1 MRIRDWSSDVCSSD
15 LESAQG
21 PANFAQPIRGCVDG
35 EGIGT
40 RCVQTLLLRLG
51 YRRRHGF
58 DQLAAD
64 DHGIGAGVQALR
76 AVGIADTK
84 AHTHRYRKV
93 AANLRQALG
102 HVGRVGVSC
111 AGHAFER
118 YVINIATRHLRNLLD
133 AFVSGGRGQPE
144 YGTDARLAPLG
155 GELFDRTE
163 EHTSEL
169 QSLMRISYACLRL
182 NQKI

>member
-51 YRRRHGF
+51 YRRLHGF
-58 DQLAAD
+58 DQLAAN
-64 DHGIGAGVQALR
+64 DHGIGAGGQALR

-84 AHTHRYRKV
+84 ANTHRSEER
-93 AANLRQALG
+93 
-102 HVGRVGVSC
+102 RVGKEWSV
-111 AGHAFER
+111 R
-118 YVINIATRHLRNLLD
+118 VDL
-133 AFVSGGRGQPE
+133 GGRLI
-144 YGTDARLAPLG
+144 YKKTNCN
-155 GELFDRTE
+155 
-163 EHTSEL
+163 
-169 QSLMRISYACLRL
+169 MKM
-182 NQKI
+182 NK